1 MWHNPAPVNLLYQGS
16 ALTHPASL
24 REFIAGAAPRPRF
37 GRVLMVDPTHFQ
49 VLHVL
54 NPHMEGNLGSVDAN
68 RAHDEWSAIRRTY
81 ESLGFP
87 VTVVDGVDE
96 FPDLVFAANQIL
108 PYVDESG
115 DPALVLSHMAKP
127 ERQGEV
133 PYLTESLR
141 AHGMRTCPLRTVQP
155 LEGTGDALWHP
166 DKNLMWGGHGFR
178 TSEAAWQEV
187 AELTGARVVPL
198 TLVEPR
204 MYHLDVA
211 LMPIDETTAFSYRGA
226 FDEESWARLETGFER
241 LIEVDAEEALHG
253 FALNGHCPDG
263 KNLLLPA
270 GNPNTRAE
278 AEAIGLKVHELSTI
292 EFQKAGGSI
301 FCLKNVLP

>member
-1 MWHNPAPVNLLYQGS
+1 MTLLYQGS
-16 ALTHPASL
+16 ALDDAASL
-24 REFIAGAAPRPRF
+24 RRFLADSSPRPRF

-54 NPHMEGNLGSVDAN
+54 NPHMEGNLGSVDAD

-87 VTVVDGVDE
+87 VTVVEGIDE
-96 FPDLVFAANQIL
+96 FPDLVFVANQIL
-108 PYVDESG
+108 PYVDADG
-115 DPALVLSHMAKP
+115 APALVLSHMAKA

-141 AHGMRTCPLRTVQP
+141 ALGMRAHPLRTIMP
-155 LEGTGDALWHP
+155 LEGTGDAIWHP
-166 DKNLMWGGHGFR
+166 GKNLMWGGHGFR
-178 TSEAAWQEV
+178 TSEEAWEEV
-187 AELTGARVVPL
+187 AELTGAHVITL
-198 TLVEPR
+198 SLVEER

-226 FDEESWARLETGFER
+226 FDNESWARLEAGFER

-253 FALNGHCPDG
+253 FALNGHSPDG

-270 GNPNTRAE
+270 GNPHTRAE
-278 AEAIGLKVHELSTI
+278 AELLGLTVHELSTS

>member
-1 MWHNPAPVNLLYQGS
+1 VTLLYQGS
-16 ALTHPASL
+16 ALTDSVSL
-24 REFIAGAAPRPRF
+24 REFIAAASSRPRF

-54 NPHMEGNLGSVDAN
+54 NPHMEGNLGSVDAG
-68 RAHDEWSAIRRTY
+68 RAHDEWSAIRDTY

-87 VTVVDGVDE
+87 VTVVHGIDE
-96 FPDLVFAANQIL
+96 FPDLVFVANQIL
-108 PYVDESG
+108 PYVDRDG
-115 DPALVLSHMAKP
+115 APALVLSHMAKP

-141 AHGMRTCPLRTVQP
+141 NLGMRAHPLRTVQP
-155 LEGTGDALWHP
+155 LEGTGDAVWHP
-166 DKNLMWGGHGFR
+166 GKNLIWGGHGFR
-178 TSEAAWQEV
+178 TSEEAWDEV

-198 TLVEPR
+198 SLVEER

-211 LMPIDETTAFSYRGA
+211 LMPIDEHTAFSYRGA
-226 FDEESWARLETGFER
+226 FDEESWARLGTGFER
-241 LIEVDAEEALHG
+241 LIEVDDEEALHG
-253 FALNGHCPDG
+253 FALNGHSPDG

-270 GNPNTRAE
+270 GNPHTKAKAE
-278 AEAIGLKVHELSTI
+278 ELGLTVHELSTR

>member
-1 MWHNPAPVNLLYQGS
+1 VNLLYQGS
-16 ALTHPASL
+16 ALTDSASL
-24 REFIAGAAPRPRF
+24 RQFLADAAPRPRF

-54 NPHMEGNLGSVDAN
+54 NPHMEGNLGSVDAD
-68 RAHDEWSAIRRTY
+68 RAHDEWSAIRDTY

-87 VTVVDGVDE
+87 VTVVHGTDA
-96 FPDLVFAANQIL
+96 FPDLVFVANQIL
-108 PYVDESG
+108 PYVDGNGE
-115 DPALVLSHMAKP
+115 PALVLSHMAKP

-133 PYLTESLR
+133 PYLTESLGNL
-141 AHGMRTCPLRTVQP
+141 GMRSHPLRTILP
-155 LEGTGDALWHP
+155 LEGTGDAVWHP
-166 DKNLMWGGHGFR
+166 GKNLIWGGHGFR
-178 TSEAAWQEV
+178 TSEDAWAEV
-187 AELTGARVVPL
+187 AELTGAVVVPL
-198 TLVEPR
+198 SLVEPR

-211 LMPIDETTAFSYRGA
+211 LMPIDERTAFSYRGA
-226 FDEESWARLETGFER
+226 FDGESWARLAAGFER

-270 GNPNTRAE
+270 GNPHTRAE
-278 AEAIGLKVHELSTI
+278 AELLGLRVHELSTS